1 MAITNINADDEKI
14 LDHLVSHYLTN
25 QSLIK
30 AFLDSIHAHI
40 AEAMIEPR
48 SLSKLVHSI
57 KRRMKDPSHLKDK
70 LIRKLLEARE
80 SGKEFDI
87 SENNLL
93 LRIND
98 LGGYR
103 ILHLHT
109 RQMEEIHNALL
120 ELLDLA
126 QCDLFEPPFANIWDD
141 ESRAYFEGVG
151 IKTGVNPR
159 LYSSVHYVIKPRSK
173 MQVTY
178 EIQVRTLADE
188 IWGEID
194 HKINY
199 PHPHESLAC
208 REQIK
213 ALARVASSCS
223 RLVDS
228 IVASHRDWE
237 AVRRDT
243 TQEILVIDPIH
254 PTQEE

>member
-1 MAITNINADDEKI
+1 MAIANINADDQKL
-14 LDHLVSHYLTN
+14 LDQLVSHYLTN

-48 SLSKLVHSI
+48 ALSKLVHSI

-70 LIRKLLEARE
+70 LLRKLLEARE
-80 SGKEFDI
+80 SGEEFDI
-87 SENNLL
+87 TEDNLL

-109 RQMEEIHNALL
+109 QQMEEIHNALL
-120 ELLDLA
+120 ELLDVA
-126 QCDLFEPPFANIWDD
+126 QCDLFEPPFANIWDE
-141 ESRAYFEGVG
+141 ESRAYFEGIG
-151 IKTGVNPR
+151 INTAVNPR

-199 PHPHESLAC
+199 PYPHESLSC

-228 IVASHRDWE
+228 IVASHQDWE
-237 AVRRDT
+237 DEQKAKR
-243 TQEILVIDPIH
+243 LAAH
-254 PTQEE
+254 